1 MKQEDK
7 VFDTPSLTGKA
18 IITLKA
24 GQKIAVRGICLTGN
38 QKWYAVQRGRNFCFL
53 NARYCQLNMTTEVDK
68 RAVSIVPERVGGL
81 DKYIYRFIGD
91 TQVNKR
97 LTKLLISQ
105 AKKETLTWLM
115 PGDGEPVCRKQIMI
129 NTAALA

>member
-1 MKQEDK
+1 MQIDKKRYFGYIKRDHVIRLSVNAPVCTMKQEDK

-68 RAVSIVPERVGGL
+68 RAVSIVPERVGGWIN
-81 DKYIYRFIGD
+81 IY
-91 TQVNKR
+91 TV
-97 LTKLLISQ
+97 S
-105 AKKETLTWLM
+105 
-115 PGDGEPVCRKQIMI
+115 
-129 NTAALA
+129 